1 MIPWVNAV
9 VPITKILPLIGPA
22 TGEGPAALDARQA
35 IVNELIKTTPPG
47 SFLYYGYDLVADL
60 ANREEAAADLKEQA
74 FAGVWDLLDFGNFA
88 HNDGQGGIG
97 NAL

>member
-9 VPITKILPLIGPA
+9 VPVTKIVPAIG
-22 TGEGPAALDARQA
+22 AAIGGDTAASQQ

-60 ANREEAAADLKEQA
+60 ANQEDQAQALKEQA
-74 FAGVWDLLDFGNFA
+74 FADVWDLLDPLGIL
-88 HNDGQGGIG
+88 HPPGEPGIG
-97 NAL
+97 SAL